1 MKILL
6 VDDHAV
12 VRAGVRRLLA
22 SETGI
27 SILEAETGHDAM
39 EIWRRERPNLI
50 ILDLS
55 LTDSSGLELLRRLIQ
70 LDKGAK
76 ILVLSMHSES
86 VYAARALQAGARG
99 YVSKSAGADEFVNA
113 LRQVGKGG
121 HYVEREIAAELAIA
135 KYTQKNPL
143 DQLTT
148 REIDILRLLGQGKSY
163 AQIAAAVGVS
173 YKTVANTSSL
183 LKQKLAVETTA
194 DLIRLSIESRKK

>member
-39 EIWRRERPNLI
+39 EVWRRERPNLI

-55 LTDSSGLELLRRLIQ
+55 LTDSSGLELLRRLIH

-76 ILVLSMHSES
+76 ILILSMHSEP

-113 LRQVGKGG
+113 VRQVGKGG
-121 HYVEREIAAELAIA
+121 HYVEREIAAELAVA
-135 KYTQKNPL
+135 KYSQKNPL

-148 REIDILRLLGQGKSY
+148 REVDILRLLGQGKSY

-173 YKTVANTSSL
+173 YKTVANSSSL